1 MLYQLSIGGDSMA
14 KRRSTAEDK
23 GKEPTDVRKRAKDS
37 SALKYETQQES
48 PPNTG
53 TSEPGLSLVEYHARI
68 ARKAYDLFERRGRNE
83 GQDVEDWLEAER
95 LVKEELLQHGET
107 VIS

>member
-1 MLYQLSIGGDSMA
+1 MA
-14 KRRSTAEDK
+14 KRRSTTEEK
-23 GKEPTDVRKRAKDS
+23 GNEPADVRKNA
-37 SALKYETQQES
+37 SAPGASKKSQNEPHT
-48 PPNTG
+48 TTA

-83 GQDVEDWLEAER
+83 GHDVEDWLEAER